1 MQFLT
6 DNDFKGIIGASTLA
20 QLRGTADADLNSAES
35 LAFSE
40 LDPLY
45 ARFDIAAELAK
56 TGTGRNAVMV
66 RLMVHITAYYLY
78 NKVEDNDIPD
88 RIVENYKTQ
97 VRDIEKFANGSKS
110 CTLAT
115 LLDATTEAPVSNYRF
130 GGDAPRDNEI
140 F

>member
-20 QLRGTADADLNSAES
+20 SLRGAADANLNEAET
-35 LAFSE
+35 LAISE
-40 LDPLY
+40 LDPLQAKY
-45 ARFDIAAELAK
+45 NIPVELAK
-56 TGTGRNAVMV
+56 SGSGRNAVMI

-78 NKVEDNDIPD
+78 NTVEDNDIPD
-88 RIVENYKTQ
+88 RITENYKTQ

-110 CTLAT
+110 CTLIP
-115 LLDATTEAPVSNYRF
+115 LIDETTNTPKSNYRF
-130 GGDAPRDNEI
+130 GGDAPRNNDI